1 MEAIPDERKLVI
13 LCVDDEQIAL
23 LVRQRVLEK
32 AGYEVIPANSVDQAL
47 EILAARSVDLILT
60 DLLMPGKTGD
70 ELANEAKVRCPE
82 TPVVVISGV
91 NEKPEGL
98 SARLFLNK
106 LEGPAYLC
114 EKLREVLLESEKLNL
129 SGRQNPTVSACVPG
143 TH

>member
-1 MEAIPDERKLVI
+1 METIPNERKFVI

-32 AGYEVIPANSVDQAL
+32 SGYEIIPANSVDQAL
-47 EILAARSVDLILT
+47 EILASRSVDLVLT
-60 DLLMPGKTGD
+60 DLLMPGKTGAV
-70 ELANEAKVRCPE
+70 LANEAKVRWPE

-91 NEKPEGL
+91 NEIPEGL

-114 EKLREVLLESEKLNL
+114 EKLREVLLESEKPNL
-129 SGRQNPTVSACVPG
+129 SDRQNPTISACVPE